1 MPREERQSR
10 ARRSGAEKP
19 VLTLDV
25 REDGRVKCPVC
36 EQIVS
41 TDEEKQR
48 ISKHTSLQLGVVC
61 PYSDRAFRAGG
72 LPEVRQGFR
81 SRAGGGSSSR
91 QTAGRLAEKNRVRSA
106 EELKQA
112 REEVKTARKRSQAKR
127 KRDWNSPEERKRSPH
142 WRDDYAIVG
151 YDSFGREDDGFE
163 PHEREHHARGGLP
176 GHGRRA

>member
-10 ARRSGAEKP
+10 ARRSDAEKP

-48 ISKHTSLQLGVVC
+48 ISKHISLQLGVVC
-61 PYSDRAFRAGG
+61 PYSDRAFKAGG

-81 SRAGGGSSSR
+81 SRAGEVARRGK
-91 QTAGRLAEKNRVRSA
+91 RLDAS
-106 EELKQA
+106 Q
-112 REEVKTARKRSQAKR
+112 KR
-127 KRDWNSPEERKRSPH
+127 
-142 WRDDYAIVG
+142 I
-151 YDSFGREDDGFE
+151 GFAA
-163 PHEREHHARGGLP
+163 PRN
-176 GHGRRA
+176 